1 MQVEVDKLEWEV
13 KRQTDMSLILANQL
27 NEKIDEVTEL
37 RAVKNSLN
45 AQLVEKIGECEELK
59 SEVARL
65 NNLILTMEI
74 VQ

>member
-13 KRQTDMSLILANQL
+13 KH
-27 NEKIDEVTEL
+27 EK
-37 RAVKNSLN
+37 AVKNSLN
-45 AQLVEKIGECEELK
+45 AQLVDKIRECEELK

>member
-1 MQVEVDKLEWEV
+1 MSTVEVDKLEWEV
-13 KRQTDMSLILANQL
+13 KRQTDIGLILANQL
-27 NEKIDEVTEL
+27 NEKID
-37 RAVKNSLN
+37 
-45 AQLVEKIGECEELK
+45 ECEELK